1 MKILLPFCVPVLL
14 LLVACGGDE
23 AASPEPASQ
32 AASEATGE
40 QPFADEAAAELSAL
54 VEEFFER
61 NLELNPLLA
70 TSIGDDRYNDRLAN
84 SIGPEYLQ
92 QNEALNR
99 EYLQRVMSIDPAS
112 LTGQDRLTYETF
124 RYSREMELEGL
135 NFPDHL
141 QPINQ
146 FYSVTNSFVQLG
158 SGSSIHPFET
168 VENYDDFLS
177 RVDDFVIIVDQA
189 ITNMRAGM
197 EQGVVQPRILMEK
210 TLPQLASQITD
221 DVESSTFYSPIR
233 DMPEEF
239 SDEERERLTNAWRT
253 AIADQI
259 VPAYQRLHNFI
270 GDEYLAAARETVG
283 MGGLPGGAEWYA
295 YLVRLRTTTDLSPGE
310 IHQIGLDEVKRIH
323 GEMQGVMDEVG
334 FEGDLDDFFE
344 FLNTDEQ
351 FYYDRPEQ
359 LIQGYRDMSDRIE
372 SLAPKLFSVFPKA
385 DFEVRAVEPFRERSA
400 SGGSY
405 RRGTPDGSRP
415 GVFFANTY
423 DIKARPKWA
432 MESLFLHEA
441 IPGHHFQISI
451 QQELEDLPRF
461 RRFGGYTAFTEGW
474 GLYAESLGK
483 ELGVY
488 TDPYQYFGALN
499 AELWRAIR
507 LVVDTGLHDQGWS
520 RQDVLDFM
528 YANSAVKEA
537 RAVSE
542 AERYMAIPGQ
552 ALAYKVGQ
560 LKLLDLRE
568 YAQEKLGDDFDVK
581 EFHSM
586 ILIDGPLPLQLL
598 EAKVERWTEGEGRT
612 GRTPPRRGM

>member
-1 MKILLPFCVPVLL
+1 MKILLPFCVPILF
-14 LLVACGGDE
+14 LLVACGSGDE

-32 AASEATGE
+32 ASSPASSPAASEE
-40 QPFADEAAAELSAL
+40 PFEDEAAAELSVL

-84 SIGPEYLQ
+84 SLSPEYLQ

-99 EYLQRVMSIDPAS
+99 EYLQRVMAIDPAS
-112 LTGQDRLTYETF
+112 LSGQDRLTYETF
-124 RYSREMELEGL
+124 RYSREMELEGQD
-135 NFPDHL
+135 FPDHL

-146 FYSVTNSFVQLG
+146 FYSITNSFVQLG
-158 SGSSIHPFET
+158 SGSSIHPFKT

-177 RVDDFVIIVDQA
+177 RVDDFVVIVDQA
-189 ITNMRAGM
+189 ITNMKAGM
-197 EQGVVQPRILMEK
+197 EQGVVQPRILMAK

-233 DMPEEF
+233 EMPEEF
-239 SDEERERLTNAWRT
+239 AAEERERLTGEWRS
-253 AIADQI
+253 AITDKI

-270 GDEYLAAARETVG
+270 GDEYLSAARETVG
-283 MGGLPGGAEWYA
+283 MAGLPGGTEWYA

-323 GEMQGVMDEVG
+323 VEMQGVMDEVG

-351 FYYDRPEQ
+351 FYYDRPEE
-359 LIQGYRDMSDRIE
+359 LIQGYRDMSDHIE

-385 DFEVRAVEPFRERSA
+385 DFEVRAVEPFREQSA

-461 RRFGGYTAFTEGW
+461 RRFGGYTAFSEGW

-568 YAQEKLGDDFDVK
+568 YAEEKLGDEFDIK

-586 ILIDGPLPLQLL
+586 ILTDGPLPLQLL
-598 EAKVERWTEGEGRT
+598 EAKVERWIEGQGRA
-612 GRTPPRRGM
+612 GP